1 MPANAKSIIPTIQL
15 KSNEYMNIYMNE
27 WFVKYSLLLQGIES
41 QVDVSKNFLWC
52 TIRMNGMN
60 DSSRNVNDCTA
71 NVQKAVVCT
80 VKILYKVKNRKNV
93 WKYK

>member
-1 MPANAKSIIPTIQL
+1 
-15 KSNEYMNIYMNE
+15 
-27 WFVKYSLLLQGIES
+27 
-41 QVDVSKNFLWC
+41 
-52 TIRMNGMN
+52 MNGMN